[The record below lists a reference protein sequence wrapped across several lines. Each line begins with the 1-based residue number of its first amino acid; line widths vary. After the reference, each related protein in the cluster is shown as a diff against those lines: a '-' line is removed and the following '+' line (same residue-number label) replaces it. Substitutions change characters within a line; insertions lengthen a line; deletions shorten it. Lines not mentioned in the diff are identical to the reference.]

1 LSEYGNFV
9 SNDMQVF
16 MKSYCATMPPDVVKP
31 GSMDFDR
38 VRQWIETVYVSKAY
52 YKEDVSRATGQ
63 DSRGPRHVE
72 NISPDDIAVVPL
84 SDILGSKTPILK
96 FSLRPEEANDG
107 ANGAATEEVP
117 CEAKVEQVGSEA
129 NLLGDWDPFGIGP
142 NDSQDDAVTQKSIEQ
157 EEKHV
162 DPTPTGDN
170 IKVSNGENA
179 SLILEESES
188 TFQAEWDSF
197 VSFEASEQ
205 TVQTESQPEEEL
217 AVDKHEEKSTMQEPP
232 KPEVP
237 LDAFYPEF
245 EQIRATGMLPTGAP
259 VPWNIRMADIGQL
272 PAQTVT
278 APVYQEP
285 SSRLPHAMPKTAKP
299 EPQRTADANSLRSAS
314 TSANRAIRTL
324 YGEDKSLT
332 AYDLSAPFAPKP
344 QQHGGNPF
352 A

>member
-1 LSEYGNFV
+1 
-9 SNDMQVF
+9 
-16 MKSYCATMPPDVVKP
+16 
-31 GSMDFDR
+31 
-38 VRQWIETVYVSKAY
+38 
-52 YKEDVSRATGQ
+52 
-63 DSRGPRHVE
+63 
-72 NISPDDIAVVPL
+72 VPL

-96 FSLRPEEANDG
+96 FSLRPEEANDDG
-107 ANGAATEEVP
+107 ANDAATAEVP
-117 CEAKVEQVGSEA
+117 CEAEVEQVGSEA

-142 NDSQDDAVTQKSIEQ
+142 NDSQNDAVTQKSIEQ
-157 EEKHV
+157 EEKRV

-170 IKVSNGENA
+170 IKVSNRENVG
-179 SLILEESES
+179 LILEESES

-205 TVQTESQPEEEL
+205 TVQTESQLEEEL

-245 EQIRATGMLPTGAP
+245 EQIRATDMLPTGAP

-285 SSRLPHAMPKTAKP
+285 SSTLPHAMTKIAKP
-299 EPQRTADANSLRSAS
+299 EPQRTSDPNALRYAS

-324 YGEDKSLT
+324 YGEDKNLT